1 MVAGIYI
8 FFFVHEYN
16 NIGFSTSREMK
27 GGFQNPVALHASD
40 SFSPPPHGSMLAR
53 HCTQVLIEL
62 EAAENLSDLLDRAQA
77 ALENASIA
85 EETFAET
92 QRNVRCFDDATCLLE
107 QAEVLVKEAQTT
119 MNARDVPAASR
130 AAFQEAL
137 ERYED
142 VLGNAATSSEGA
154 DAFLEAC
161 TAAFSAARGVEKA
174 AARASRRIQAHKER
188 LRRELARLDRPAAAL
203 VALDLSELSEAKGE
217 VSFRAVAEDV
227 RDALSAITSVREEVA
242 GGSQERGEAEE
253 AALAGR
259 VDDAVHAAAS
269 AERSFREA
277 RDRVRRMKRGWRQL
291 ATPEAA
297 LARAREEIKVLPHAQ
312 VVSELCAG
320 SMQRAEESLAAAG
333 ASVAAIASDRNAGGD
348 AEAALEEARVAVR
361 VAQRDADE
369 QARVPL
375 IRVELA
381 AVLGGGVP

>member
-1 MVAGIYI
+1 
-8 FFFVHEYN
+8 
-16 NIGFSTSREMK
+16 
-27 GGFQNPVALHASD
+27 
-40 SFSPPPHGSMLAR
+40 MLG
-53 HCTQVLIEL
+53 EL

-85 EETFAET
+85 EETFVET

-119 MNARDVPAASR
+119 MRAANVPAASR
-130 AAFQEAL
+130 VAFQEAL
-137 ERYED
+137 ERYEG
-142 VLGNAATSSEGA
+142 VLGNAATSSDGA

-174 AARASRRIQAHKER
+174 AARASRRVRAHKER

-217 VSFRAVAEDV
+217 ISFRAVAEGV

-277 RDRVRRMKRGWRQL
+277 RDRVRRMKRGWQQL
-291 ATPEAA
+291 AAPEAA
-297 LARAREEIKVLPHAQ
+297 LTRTREDIEILPHAQ
-312 VVSELCAG
+312 VVTELCAD
-320 SMQRAEESLAAAG
+320 SIRCAEESLAAARAG
-333 ASVAAIASDRNAGGD
+333 LAAMASNGTAGGD
-348 AEAALEEARVAVR
+348 AEAALEEARAAVR
-361 VAQRDADE
+361 KAQKDADE
-369 QARVPL
+369 QASTSAPCSSS
-375 IRVELA
+375 A
-381 AVLGGGVP
+381 C

>member
-1 MVAGIYI
+1 
-8 FFFVHEYN
+8 
-16 NIGFSTSREMK
+16 
-27 GGFQNPVALHASD
+27 
-40 SFSPPPHGSMLAR
+40 MLG
-53 HCTQVLIEL
+53 EL

-85 EETFAET
+85 EETFVET

-119 MNARDVPAASR
+119 MKAANVPAASR

-137 ERYED
+137 ERYEG
-142 VLGNAATSSEGA
+142 VLGNAATSSDGA

-174 AARASRRIQAHKER
+174 AARASRRVRAHKER

-217 VSFRAVAEDV
+217 VSFRAVAEGV

-277 RDRVRRMKRGWRQL
+277 RDRVRRMKRGWQQL
-291 ATPEAA
+291 AAPEAA
-297 LARAREEIKVLPHAQ
+297 LTRTREDIEILPHAQ
-312 VVSELCAG
+312 VVTELCAD
-320 SMQRAEESLAAAG
+320 SIRCAEESLAAARAG
-333 ASVAAIASDRNAGGD
+333 VTAMASNGTAGGD
-348 AEAALEEARVAVR
+348 AEAALEEARAAVR
-361 VAQRDADE
+361 KAQKDADE
-369 QARVPL
+369 QASISAPCSSS
-375 IRVELA
+375 A
-381 AVLGGGVP
+381 C